1 MGRYVDALADYEKA
15 IHLKP
20 DYAAAYN
27 NRGTAKG
34 ALGRYEAAITDFDEA
49 IRLNL
54 DDAVAYTNRG
64 LVKKALGLKNEARKD
79 FETALELARNANDV
93 KLVDKAEQSLR
104 DLDPDGGS

>member
-1 MGRYVDALADYEKA
+1 MGRHVDALADYEKA

-64 LVKKALGLKNEARKD
+64 LVKKALGLKEEARTD
-79 FETALELARNANDV
+79 FKTALELARKSNNTAV
-93 KLVDKAEQSLR
+93 IMLAKHALR
-104 DLDPDGGS
+104 DLGPDEGS